1 VCTNRSSATRTV
13 HRVPPAIGRTPA
25 AGVAGLGHSHA
36 IDNAETPTEPTMN
49 TRLTTR
55 LVARVQAFALA
66 LVVTAG
72 MLGAVDQ
79 LATSGVAADSLLARS
94 GTLVANG

>member
-1 VCTNRSSATRTV
+1 
-13 HRVPPAIGRTPA
+13 
-25 AGVAGLGHSHA
+25 
-36 IDNAETPTEPTMN
+36 MN

-55 LVARVQAFALA
+55 LVARAQAFALA